1 RGAASSTSAAAESQT
16 VTEEHQAPQA
26 SETAVTE
33 SRELSEGALR
43 NEECWGADSVP
54 PWSSFR
60 LSVVCVWKFD
70 VVGPANP
77 VVATAGSDTIL
88 PCSIQREDQTP
99 LGAVDLNITWSRP
112 DLGDALVHFYADQRD
127 INTRQIVMYTVIG
140 TRPVITVEKY
150 DESSDTFT
158 LLCES
163 GGWRPEP
170 DLQWLDSEGK
180 ILMTGVTESDR
191 DAELFSVKRQV
202 TVSYRDTD
210 TAYCKVTL
218 GQHTMEKPITPSILR
233 GNGEYYLDFNNASL
247 HLRHKISNPPR
258 SNITK
263 DAEVGVISYGISSVH
278 I

>member
-1 RGAASSTSAAAESQT
+1 
-16 VTEEHQAPQA
+16 
-26 SETAVTE
+26 
-33 SRELSEGALR
+33 
-43 NEECWGADSVP
+43 
-54 PWSSFR
+54 
-60 LSVVCVWKFD
+60 KFIM
-70 VVGPANP
+70 VGPGNP

-88 PCSIQREDQTP
+88 PCSVQREDKTP
-99 LGAVDLNITWSRP
+99 LSAVDMNIMWTRP

-127 INTRQIVMYTVIG
+127 INTRQIVLYTGKTSLFKDELQNGNTSLRLTKVRVFDEGQYKCVVDSRQWNDDVVFDLKVEVIG

-170 DLQWLDSEGK
+170 DLRWLDSEGK
-180 ILMTGVTESDR
+180 NLTTGLTELHR

-202 TVSYRDTD
+202 TVRYRDTD

-218 GQHTMEKPITPSILR
+218 GHHTMEKPITPSILR

-263 DAEVGVISYGISSVH
+263 NAEVGVISYGISSVH
-278 I
+278 ISQSSKIYLYRSVMDL